1 MLAGSVSWMRFAL
14 LGKFYDANNKLLQA
28 GVDLPFGLGT
38 YGWKAYNVSYQ
49 VPPGADH
56 YCVAALG
63 VFPLR
68 IGHGLGAEPADQ
80 LGGSCQPMVQEGIS
94 ASHNLCKPL
103 EHRRD
108 NGRCDAAYASAGNGD
123 NRQQLDNER
132 TQR

>member
-1 MLAGSVSWMRFAL
+1 MRFAL

-63 VFPLR
+63 VFP
-68 IGHGLGAEPADQ
+68 
-80 LGGSCQPMVQEGIS
+80 S
-94 ASHNLCKPL
+94 ASGTGWVQNLQINSAVPANQWFKRAFQQATIFANPS
-103 EHRRD
+103 
-108 NGRCDAAYASAGNGD
+108 NTAATTGVA
-123 NRQQLDNER
+123 
-132 TQR
+132 TQPTLQPETGTIVSN